1 MQRLEAAEA
10 TEAPCCSVTPGRNV
24 PDSQHGNPTS
34 TMALPL
40 AEITDIHL
48 LAPQL
53 LAVLETVRLVLPL
66 PLSWSPT
73 SVQ

>member
-1 MQRLEAAEA
+1 
-10 TEAPCCSVTPGRNV
+10 
-24 PDSQHGNPTS
+24 
-34 TMALPL
+34 MALPL

-73 SVQ
+73 SLQ